1 MKFARAIKAIIDER
15 SQGSCEICG
24 IDTPDGQ
31 YHHRRP
37 RGMGG
42 SKRSETGS
50 PVNALYLC
58 QECHAWIESLRDHA
72 LRNGWLV
79 RQSHDPALI
88 PVNYRGTFSTLTNE
102 GMVNP
107 VMPESTRWRVAV
119 GRPEALALPNDQ
131 RQKE

>member
-1 MKFARAIKAIIDER
+1 MKFSRAVKAIIDER

-24 IDTPDGQ
+24 TSAPDGQ

-42 SKRSETGS
+42 TKRSETGS

-58 QECHAWIESLRDHA
+58 QECHAWIESLRAHA

-79 RQSHDPALI
+79 SQSEDPALT
-88 PVNYRGTFSTLTNE
+88 PVNYRGVISTLTNE
-102 GMVNP
+102 GRVIP
-107 VMPESTRWRVAV
+107 VMPEPSS
-119 GRPEALALPNDQ
+119 
-131 RQKE
+131 

>member
-1 MKFARAIKAIIDER
+1 MKFAEGIKAIIDER

-24 IDTPDGQ
+24 IATPDGH

-42 SKRSETGS
+42 SKRSETGA

-58 QECHAWIESLRDHA
+58 RECHAWVESLRDHA

-79 RQSHDPALI
+79 RQSHDPALT

-102 GMVNP
+102 GMVNS
-107 VMPESTRWRVAV
+107 VMPESIR
-119 GRPEALALPNDQ
+119 
-131 RQKE
+131 